1 MKLISF
7 SWSVD
12 QFKTFKRKHESV
24 KVEYSKYFT
33 QICPKFHSVVYTAYK
48 DDSFSKIQFTIAIR
62 D

>member
-12 QFKTFKRKHESV
+12 QFKTFKRKHELV
-24 KVEYSKYFT
+24 RVEYSKYFKL
-33 QICPKFHSVVYTAYK
+33 ICPKFHSVVDTSYK
-48 DDSFSKIQFTIAIR
+48 DESFSKIQFTIAIR